1 MLRLPPTTLSLTM
14 AEVKEFED
22 RRRFKKYLS
31 KNETFTRYPPLAP
44 RIAGSINS
52 NTLPD
57 SERLRTAELP
67 SREPLPLEVSSAQDG
82 KESPML
88 ASNPPAGESSTGGSG
103 NSSSWSNSNST
114 KTLGSSSSAL
124 QLSSALG
131 RPPAALP
138 APFSMDMRTISDT
151 QTLPSVW
158 LASQLL
164 APFLANRPGGQAGII
179 TDLRVQHHLGPHPI
193 TPQRRSSLRGHH
205 ADDTAQASS
214 ASGRSS
220 RSRIFSSAVRF
231 VDSVIHPHRRTS
243 PSSLAHRMRRS
254 ASASPTPSTA
264 EEPAFG
270 EHTPRLA
277 VYNDSVPA
285 SLQPQ
290 TPLNLPEAR
299 HQSRLHGA
307 YTAPVVRVETRSA
320 YQSGAVR
327 RRPNNGDS
335 MAGMATPG
343 FRGLYGGIENSEDS
357 TLFEEASRL
366 HDRDSPEEA
375 AGG

>member
-14 AEVKEFED
+14 AEVKEFEQ
-22 RRRFKKYLS
+22 RRRFRKYLS
-31 KNETFTRYPPLAP
+31 KNETFTGHLPLAP
-44 RIAGSINS
+44 RIAGSVNS
-52 NTLPD
+52 DTLPD
-57 SERLRTAELP
+57 SEKLRTAELP
-67 SREPLPLEVSSAQDG
+67 SWEPLPLEDG
-82 KESPML
+82 KESPKPP
-88 ASNPPAGESSTGGSG
+88 SNPPAGESSTGDSG
-103 NSSSWSNSNST
+103 KSSLQSNSNST
-114 KTLGSSSSAL
+114 KTLGSGSSAL

-138 APFSMDMRTISDT
+138 PPFSMDMRTVSDT
-151 QTLPSVW
+151 HTLPS
-158 LASQLL
+158 
-164 APFLANRPGGQAGII
+164 
-179 TDLRVQHHLGPHPI
+179 HHLGPHPS

-205 ADDTAQASS
+205 ADDTVQASPP
-214 ASGRSS
+214 SGRRS

-231 VDSVIHPHRRTS
+231 VESVIHPPRRTS
-243 PSSLAHRMRRS
+243 PSPLARRKRRS

-264 EEPAFG
+264 EQPTFG
-270 EHTPRLA
+270 EDTPRLA
-277 VYNDSVPA
+277 VYNDSIPA
-285 SLQPQ
+285 SLQPR

-327 RRPNNGDS
+327 GRPNRGDS
-335 MAGMATPG
+335 MAGMETPG

-357 TLFEEASRL
+357 TLFEASRL
-366 HDRDSPEEA
+366 HDQDSPEDA

>member
-14 AEVKEFED
+14 AEVKEFEH

-31 KNETFTRYPPLAP
+31 KNETFARHLPLAP
-44 RIAGSINS
+44 KIAGPVNS
-52 NTLPD
+52 DTLPD
-57 SERLRTAELP
+57 SEQLQAAELA
-67 SREPLPLEVSSAQDG
+67 SWEPLPLEVSSAADG
-82 KESPML
+82 KESTKLP
-88 ASNPPAGESSTGGSG
+88 SNPPAGESSTGGSG
-103 NSSSWSNSNST
+103 KNSWQSNSNST
-114 KTLGSSSSAL
+114 KTLVSGSSAL
-124 QLSSALG
+124 QLSSAPG

-138 APFSMDMRTISDT
+138 PPFSMDMRTVSDT
-151 QTLPSVW
+151 QTLPS
-158 LASQLL
+158 
-164 APFLANRPGGQAGII
+164 
-179 TDLRVQHHLGPHPI
+179 HHLGPHPI

-205 ADDTAQASS
+205 ADDTVQASPP
-214 ASGRSS
+214 SGRSS

-231 VDSVIHPHRRTS
+231 VESVIHLPRRTS
-243 PSSLAHRMRRS
+243 PSAFARRMRRS

-270 EHTPRLA
+270 EDTPRLA

-327 RRPNNGDS
+327 GRPNSGNS
-335 MAGMATPG
+335 VAGMETPG

-357 TLFEEASRL
+357 TPFEVPIL
-366 HDRDSPEEA
+366 HDQDSPEGA

>member
-14 AEVKEFED
+14 AEVKEFEH

-31 KNETFTRYPPLAP
+31 KNETFTRHVPLAP
-44 RIAGSINS
+44 RIAGSVNS
-52 NTLPD
+52 DTLPGP
-57 SERLRTAELP
+57 EQPQTAELP
-67 SREPLPLEVSSAQDG
+67 SGEPLPLEVSSAPEG
-82 KESPML
+82 KESTKLP
-88 ASNPPAGESSTGGSG
+88 SNPPAGESSTWGSG
-103 NSSSWSNSNST
+103 KNSLQSNSNST
-114 KTLGSSSSAL
+114 KTLGSGSSAL
-124 QLSSALG
+124 QLSSAPG

-138 APFSMDMRTISDT
+138 PPFSMDMRTVSDT
-151 QTLPSVW
+151 QTLPSAEIVT
-158 LASQLL
+158 
-164 APFLANRPGGQAGII
+164 N
-179 TDLRVQHHLGPHPI
+179 LRAQHHLGPHPI

-205 ADDTAQASS
+205 ADDTVRASPP
-214 ASGRSS
+214 SGRSS

-231 VDSVIHPHRRTS
+231 VESVIHLPRRTS
-243 PSSLAHRMRRS
+243 PSALARRMRRS

-264 EEPAFG
+264 EEPTLG
-270 EHTPRLA
+270 EDTPRLA

-307 YTAPVVRVETRSA
+307 YTAPVVRVETRPV

-327 RRPNNGDS
+327 GRPNSGNS
-335 MAGMATPG
+335 VVGMETPG

-357 TLFEEASRL
+357 TSF
-366 HDRDSPEEA
+366 
-375 AGG
+375 

>member
-14 AEVKEFED
+14 AEVKEFEH

-31 KNETFTRYPPLAP
+31 KNETFTRHLPLAP
-44 RIAGSINS
+44 RIAGSVNRD
-52 NTLPD
+52 TVPD
-57 SERLRTAELP
+57 SEQLQAAELP
-67 SREPLPLEVSSAQDG
+67 SREPLSLEVSSAPDG
-82 KESPML
+82 KESPKL
-88 ASNPPAGESSTGGSG
+88 PSNPPTGESSTWDSG
-103 NSSSWSNSNST
+103 NSSSQSNSNST
-114 KTLGSSSSAL
+114 KTLGSGSSAL
-124 QLSSALG
+124 QLSSTFG

-138 APFSMDMRTISDT
+138 PPFSMDMRTVSDT
-151 QTLPSVW
+151 QTLPSTE
-158 LASQLL
+158 
-164 APFLANRPGGQAGII
+164 II
-179 TDLRVQHHLGPHPI
+179 TDLRVQHHLGSHPI

-205 ADDTAQASS
+205 ADDTIQ
-214 ASGRSS
+214 SGRSS

-231 VDSVIHPHRRTS
+231 VESVIHPPRRTS
-243 PSSLAHRMRRS
+243 PSALAHRIRRS

-264 EEPAFG
+264 EEPAFR
-270 EHTPRLA
+270 EDTPRLA
-277 VYNDSVPA
+277 VYNDSVSA

-327 RRPNNGDS
+327 GRPNRGDS
-335 MAGMATPG
+335 IVGMETPG

-357 TLFEEASRL
+357 TLFEEASRF
-366 HDRDSPEEA
+366 HDQDSPEDA